1 MPIYILLGISKA
13 YFGNIINMA
22 MFIDFILLTLTT
34 FVTAYIG
41 VYFLP
46 LNLATRLILSALI
59 TIVAVSIIRRL
70 FFKSRNNKISYRR
83 YVTYLIWQGED
94 YAKSILAKL
103 CENKRD
109 FQDMGEYVLIDGN
122 PVFIWTKYGSISA
135 DTMVKYYRICKKNN
149 LQKAYILTTN
159 GDKKTTAFMKNF
171 GDVILA
177 YSNFKQ
183 VYNAAKN
190 QNLLPKERKNKIPAK
205 QMLTMILQTA
215 FTRKNG
221 FRFIGISLMLLL
233 ISFVTPF
240 TNYYIALASINLA
253 ISITCM
259 AVSLKNN

>member
-1 MPIYILLGISKA
+1 MA
-13 YFGNIINMA
+13 TII
-22 MFIDFILLTLTT
+22 DLILLTLTT

-41 VYFLP
+41 AYFLP
-46 LNLATRLILSALI
+46 LNLPMRLVLSALI
-59 TIVAVSIIRRL
+59 TIVVVSIVRRL
-70 FFKSRNNKISYRR
+70 FFKSRNNKMSYRK

-109 FQDMGEYVLIDGN
+109 FQDMGEYILIDNN
-122 PVFIWTKYGSISA
+122 PVFLWTKYGSISA
-135 DTMVKYYRICKKNN
+135 DTMVRFYRVCKKNN

-171 GDVILA
+171 GDVMLV

-183 VYNAAKN
+183 VYNAVKKD
-190 QNLLPKERKNKIPAK
+190 NLLPLDNKTKIPAK
-205 QMLTMILQTA
+205 QMLSMILQTA

-221 FRFIGISLMLLL
+221 FRFIGISLLLLL

-240 TNYYIALASINLA
+240 TNYYITIASINLA
-253 ISITCM
+253 FAITCM